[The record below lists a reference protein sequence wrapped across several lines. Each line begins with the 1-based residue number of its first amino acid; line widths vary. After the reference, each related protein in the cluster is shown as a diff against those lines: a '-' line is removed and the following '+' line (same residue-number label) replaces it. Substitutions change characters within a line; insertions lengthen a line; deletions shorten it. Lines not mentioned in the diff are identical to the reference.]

1 MIEEAHRHHP
11 DNCASISIQR
21 TSIKKLRRS
30 GLSEAV
36 ERAGQGLIDADLGG
50 GVYQA
55 ASGST
60 GAGEVRQLSGTGRL
74 PCRTSRNVCVRLPQ
88 APAGEYRAGRIED

>member
-60 GAGEVRQLSGTGRL
+60 GGGEVRHVSGNDRL
-74 PCRTSRNVCVRLPQ
+74 PWRKPRQVFVRLSQ
-88 APAGEYRAGRIED
+88 ARAGGYRTRRNEN